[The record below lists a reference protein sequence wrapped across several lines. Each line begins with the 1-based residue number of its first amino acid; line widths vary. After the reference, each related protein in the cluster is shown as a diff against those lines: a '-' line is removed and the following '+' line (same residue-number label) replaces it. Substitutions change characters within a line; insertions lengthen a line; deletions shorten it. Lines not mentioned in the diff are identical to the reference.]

1 MTVTF
6 SVPRFLPSTGRAPDQ
21 GDYVLDGNKTVKG
34 SEYDKRF
41 FHVIERLSRES
52 VSRHRRTVLIVFILF
67 VLAGGAAALWILLGT
82 NDGESSPSP
91 SPSPSPTPT
100 PGPGPGPGPG
110 PSPSGDE
117 GNFWDQFDS
126 AYLALAIIGPLAYLV
141 IAFLFAY
148 YFRKTKRW
156 LLGLPWDALGAL
168 AGIGLLAGGFA
179 TGNLP
184 LAAAGLA
191 TLFASAAY
199 NIAKHAAGVES
210 ETERYVRWTARLFE
224 RRQELDER
232 RQDLEVRLREARRNG
247 DPDAERSYSDELNRV
262 ESEIAMLELVKAH
275 GNAEEEQRVKEEYA
289 EVLDQND
296 IANAFLRWQLRQKQL
311 DAQQVPWYNPA
322 GYFRRLFWG
331 RPSEDFL
338 GEKQLT
344 EDSQRGINKS
354 FLAERLPFLF
364 NWFLHPERME
374 KIAIKSHVAAT
385 ENLTGEELVSAI
397 DRVARERVEAYYG
410 EKYERE
416 LPRVPDTPI
425 EVRQDLRIAVGIA
438 VDGLRNTAEKV
449 RERVE
454 ARNEQEED
462 EEEEAAEEE
471 VEEFGSGSGE
481 SSLSGSRRSSAST
494 RSNGSYGLGGLF
506 GSNASASSGDTGFES
521 AYSNAYEAG
530 SFGSASTGS

>member
-41 FHVIERLSRES
+41 FHVIERLSKES

-82 NDGESSPSP
+82 NDDGSSPSP

-100 PGPGPGPGPG
+100 PGPGPGPGPSPA
-110 PSPSGDE
+110 PSP
-117 GNFWDQFDS
+117 GNGFWDEFDP
-126 AYLALAIIGPLAYLV
+126 AFLALAIIGPLGYLV
-141 IAFLFAY
+141 FALVFAY

-156 LLGLPWDALGAL
+156 LLSLPWDALAAL
-168 AGIGLLAGGFA
+168 TGLALLPLGLA

-184 LAAAGLA
+184 LAGAGLA
-191 TLFASAAY
+191 ALFTAAAY
-199 NIAKHAAGVES
+199 NIAKHAVGVES

-224 RRQELDER
+224 RKQELEER
-232 RQDLEVRLREARRNG
+232 RSLLQRQLREARRNG
-247 DPDAERSYSDELNRV
+247 NPVDERSYSDELNRV

-275 GNAEEEQRVKEEYA
+275 GNVEEEQRVKEEYA

-296 IANAFLRWQLRQKQL
+296 VQNAFLRWQLRQKQL

-397 DRVARERVEAYYG
+397 DRVARERVEEYYG

-425 EVRQDLRIAVGIA
+425 EVREDLRIAVGIA
-438 VDGLRNTAEKV
+438 VEGLRNTAEKV
-449 RERVE
+449 RGRVE
-454 ARNEQEED
+454 ARNDQEVE

-471 VEEFGSGSGE
+471 DEEFGSGSGE
-481 SSLSGSRRSSAST
+481 SSLSGSRRGSAST
-494 RSNGSYGLGGLF
+494 RSSGTYGLEGLYGSNGSV
-506 GSNASASSGDTGFES
+506 SSGDSGFES
-521 AYSNAYEAG
+521 VYGNAYETL
-530 SFGSASTGS
+530 SFGSGSTGP